1 MGSQRA
7 RAACDGGSIYE
18 DRSAFQDVERTA
30 RYEGMRLSGKMPS
43 ARRLRRKAVRCA
55 YDARAACETGL
66 RVRWRVS
73 AAAPLTG
80 TTARRGTR
88 RVNEAGFKTTRFSI
102 ARATR
107 AHSVSTHSVQF
118 DFLHAT
124 RAVGSKGK
132 AIQVTAVDL

>member
-1 MGSQRA
+1 VPPRPSLNRKPGA
-7 RAACDGGSIYE
+7 RD
-18 DRSAFQDVERTA
+18 
-30 RYEGMRLSGKMPS
+30 
-43 ARRLRRKAVRCA
+43 
-55 YDARAACETGL
+55 
-66 RVRWRVS
+66 
-73 AAAPLTG
+73 
-80 TTARRGTR
+80 R